1 MTLNTHK
8 HNAGFFSTC
17 TVIIYNI
24 IEYIEKNKKYPLKI
38 NGQNSFSW
46 YKKDGETD
54 TIFNDYFLDN
64 TDPCMN
70 YDFLT
75 NIKDCFTD
83 DSNEIQFC
91 NFSKLRYNMINPI
104 IKNYFSP
111 SKDILERVQLLE
123 SKYSLDYENTCVLF
137 YRGNDKAT
145 EMALCSYEDMYKIAL
160 QVQKENPVIKF
171 LIQSDETEFIDYMI
185 DKFPHSSLY
194 FKNEIRHIKRSNT
207 TVDIVY
213 KHLNNEFSKNFL
225 AITLC
230 MSKCRNIICESGN
243 CSLWIMLFRNNTNGV
258 YQFLNGKWFNN
269 I

>member
-1 MTLNTHK
+1 MTLNTHN
-8 HNAGFFSTC
+8 HDAGFFSVC
-17 TVIIYNI
+17 TVIVYGI

-38 NGQNSFSW
+38 NSQNSFSW
-46 YKKDGETD
+46 YKKDGETGS
-54 TIFNDYFLDN
+54 IFNDYFLEN

-75 NIKDCFTD
+75 DIKDYFTD

-91 NFSKLRYNMINPI
+91 NFSKLRYDMINPI

-111 SKDILERVQLLE
+111 SKDILERIQLLD

-185 DKFPHSSLY
+185 DKFPHSSFY
-194 FKNEIRHIKRSNT
+194 FKNEIRHIKRSND
-207 TVDIVY
+207 TVDRVY

-243 CSLWIMLFRNNTNGV
+243 CSLWIMLFRNNSNGV
-258 YQFLNGKWFNN
+258 CQFLNGNWFNN